1 MMGGIEKKL
10 IGSRSM
16 LSRVAEEAATVVGSA
31 TAGGTDGPAGAG
43 LPAHSALVGH
53 FRTDDVPTAPLR
65 FTLRTVMADDGARAP
80 RITATSALAPALDS
94 SMAAAVASSAAVSA
108 AHTHPLDR
116 PQPAPA
122 SPPSLA
128 G

>member
-16 LSRVAEEAATVVGSA
+16 LSRVAEEAAAAVGSA
-31 TAGGTDGPAGAG
+31 AAGGTENPAGG
-43 LPAHSALVGH
+43 GFPPYPALMGP

-65 FTLRTVMADDGARAP
+65 FTLRTVMSDDGVRAP
-80 RITATSALAPALDS
+80 RNTTAPSLAPSL
-94 SMAAAVASSAAVSA
+94 AAAVASSAAVSA

-116 PQPAPA
+116 SQPAPA
-122 SPPSLA
+122 ASPPPLA